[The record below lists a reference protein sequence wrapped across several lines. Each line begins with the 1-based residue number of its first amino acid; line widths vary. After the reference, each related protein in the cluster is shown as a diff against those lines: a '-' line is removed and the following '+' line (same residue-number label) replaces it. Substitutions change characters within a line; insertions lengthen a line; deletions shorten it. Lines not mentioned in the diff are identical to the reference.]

1 MRMGTKIT
9 GPGELSRRNSRW
21 LVGGAIGLIALVA
34 AACGSSGAATTASK
48 APSVAKAKS
57 STPVSV
63 TTAKNSKLG
72 TILVDQAGLTLY
84 TYTSDSKNMTTCTG
98 ACATEWPPLTLPAGT
113 TKASA
118 GPGVTASKLGTFTRP
133 GGAVQV
139 TFDGMPLYRFSSDTM
154 PGQANGQGVEG
165 KWFVVSATGAPAT
178 ASTPSTPATILLP
191 RQPPAHRLP
200 RRQSPPPARWA
211 RRKHR
216 PPRPRLLR
224 PRPLRP
230 PPLPATAPPA
240 TAPPA
245 TATSRHRPSGHDAD
259 DPTGW
264 GRIWLLSNA
273 VGTMRRTTAR

>member
-1 MRMGTKIT
+1 MRGTRGMRMGTEIS
-9 GPGELSRRNSRW
+9 GPGQLSRRNSRW

-34 AACGSSGAATTASK
+34 SACGSSGAATTTSK
-48 APSVAKAKS
+48 VPSVAKSKS
-57 STPVSV
+57 SAPVSV

-98 ACATEWPPLTLPAGT
+98 VCATEWPPLTLPAGT
-113 TKASA
+113 TKVSA

-165 KWFVVSATGAPAT
+165 KWFAVSATGAPAT
-178 ASTPSTPATILLP
+178 ASTPSAPATNSAAPSTTNTPATAP
-191 RQPPAHRLP
+191 PVVPSGQMGSVQTPATTPPAP
-200 RRQSPPPARWA
+200 ATAPPATA
-211 RRKHR
+211 
-216 PPRPRLLR
+216 P
-224 PRPLRP
+224 
-230 PPLPATAPPA
+230 PATAPPA

-245 TATSRHRPSGHDAD
+245 TATPATT
-259 DPTGW
+259 PTTQPAG
-264 GRIWLLSNA
+264 G
-273 VGTMRRTTAR
+273 GYGY